1 MGGENV
7 ERLAQQHA
15 YFLKALA
22 RLQEALAEPESSF
35 VRDSIVKRF
44 EMAFGLAWE
53 ILLALA
59 SREGVLG
66 EVDAA
71 NAPHPSRGPQRDAAL
86 FRLSSCAQAQL
97 EPQPSAPK
105 GRGRSAAPVLLPLP
119 LGEGGGEGSRP
130 DLQQVLVSAK
140 TNGNPRR
147 YGVQCY
153 ENKEAAPFQA
163 WLLKDTPLWDRM
175 RRCQGS
181 SYRPFDE
188 SETRNTVLLVRN
200 EGLPALQRWAG
211 QLARLAA

>member
-35 VRDSIVKRF
+35 VRDAIVKRF

-105 GRGRSAAPVLLPLP
+105 GRGRPVAPALLPLP
-119 LGEGGGEGSRP
+119 LGLCMYTSFDSTQRLFGAGFNSLAPLGER
-130 DLQQVLVSAK
+130 V
-140 TNGNPRR
+140 
-147 YGVQCY
+147 GV
-153 ENKEAAPFQA
+153 
-163 WLLKDTPLWDRM
+163 R
-175 RRCQGS
+175 G
-181 SYRPFDE
+181 
-188 SETRNTVLLVRN
+188 
-200 EGLPALQRWAG
+200 
-211 QLARLAA
+211 